1 MGGRPVWSRTAP
13 GPLEPCAV
21 GYARW
26 LAEQGFSGSRIERRV
41 DQLGH
46 LSHWLAIEGLGP
58 DELTAEHQLRFSE
71 ARDAAGYRTWVS
83 PRSLRVPLAYLREA
97 GVVSAPAAVVPE
109 GPVER
114 LLDDYRRYLA
124 GERGLVA
131 HTIENHERVAR
142 LFLAGREQLGAGLGL
157 EHLAAQ
163 DVSAFLASECPKRSV
178 SGARDLIKGLRGLLR
193 YLHVAGVIPMPLQ
206 WAVPTVAFRRD
217 HNLPLGLSRSE
228 VARLLASCDRR
239 RTVGRRDYAVLLLL
253 ARLGL
258 RAGEVA
264 AIELED
270 IDWRRGEFRVRGKG
284 ARLEMLPLPVEVGE
298 AIVSVSATPS
308 TAGQIAGSVSARPRS
323 VLPADWQARSR
334 GSCIARA
341 FAPSC
346 RWFTLT
352 GCGIPPRPSCC
363 ARAGRCRRS
372 RRCCDTASSRPR
384 RSTPKSTA
392 ARCGNSRGHGREVRH
407 ELAPRRGQWL
417 SGDPSQASAT
427 SSTAT
432 S

>member
-13 GPLEPCAV
+13 GPLEPYAV

-26 LAEQGFSGSRIERRV
+26 LAEQGFSESRIERRV

-97 GVVSAPAAVVPE
+97 GVVAAPAAVVPE

-142 LFLAGREQLGAGLGL
+142 LFLAEREQLGAGLGL

-193 YLHVAGVIPMPLQ
+193 YLHVAGVIPTPLQ

-228 VARLLASCDRR
+228 VARLLAQ
-239 RTVGRRDYAVLLLL
+239 L
-253 ARLGL
+253 
-258 RAGEVA
+258 
-264 AIELED
+264 
-270 IDWRRGEFRVRGKG
+270 
-284 ARLEMLPLPVEVGE
+284 
-298 AIVSVSATPS
+298 
-308 TAGQIAGSVSARPRS
+308 
-323 VLPADWQARSR
+323 
-334 GSCIARA
+334 
-341 FAPSC
+341 
-346 RWFTLT
+346 
-352 GCGIPPRPSCC
+352 
-363 ARAGRCRRS
+363 
-372 RRCCDTASSRPR
+372 
-384 RSTPKSTA
+384 
-392 ARCGNSRGHGREVRH
+392 
-407 ELAPRRGQWL
+407 
-417 SGDPSQASAT
+417 
-427 SSTAT
+427 
-432 S
+432 